1 MSGIR
6 NIGIRCCCL
15 TLYKIRA
22 WRTPP
27 RGMLLAVLVLMLI
40 ILSQNVVMFSLVPDY
55 TMFGN
60 QHYQHTV
67 DNKTVVTRC
76 SAKEFPDQKVKQSIP
91 DELESHILVPGFLCS
106 FEDLCSPLVV
116 PLQSLDIR
124 SLLLLSYVGLDSL
137 HTLWIFILNL
147 PYEVMKTNNN

>member
-1 MSGIR
+1 
-6 NIGIRCCCL
+6 
-15 TLYKIRA
+15 
-22 WRTPP
+22 
-27 RGMLLAVLVLMLI
+27 
-40 ILSQNVVMFSLVPDY
+40 MFSLVPDY

-91 DELESHILVPGFLCS
+91 DELETHILVPGFLCS
-106 FEDLCSPLVV
+106 LEDLCSPLVV

-147 PYEVMKTNNN
+147 PYEVMEKELELSSSNYIYSRTPTRGIGDQEELIDSDDEDNFHDDIPSNNPFD